1 MDIITQGLLGGAMA
15 QTVAQAPEVRRNMLI
30 GVFAGLAADADVFI
44 SSTQD
49 PLLTLEYHRQFT
61 HSLLFIPFG
70 ALIVAGILWLFL
82 RNKMPFLR
90 IYLVCLLGY
99 SLSGFI
105 DACTSYGTQLLWPL
119 SDKRIA
125 FNIISIVDPL
135 FTGPLLLLLL
145 VALFKQ
151 QRQFA
156 FIALAWCGFYLLFG
170 AMQHERAVQLATQ
183 LITSRGQSAQTL
195 VVKPTFGNL
204 LVWRSLYIN
213 DQQIHID
220 GLRVGFG
227 RSEIYVGETLARLDI
242 QRDFAGLPKDSIQ
255 IDDIKRFSQFSN
267 DFVAVHPDKSN
278 VVGDMRYSLLPNSRI
293 PLWGI
298 ELNEQQPQQHA
309 RFITFRHLDSLV
321 RQQFLDMLTGS
332 YPGTTIE

>member
-15 QTVAQAPEVRRNMLI
+15 QTVAQAPEVRRNMFI

-70 ALIVAGILWLFL
+70 ALFVAGILWLIL
-82 RNKMPFLR
+82 RNKMPFTR

-99 SLSGFI
+99 CLSGFI

-119 SDKRIA
+119 SDQRIA

-145 VALFKQ
+145 V
-151 QRQFA
+151 
-156 FIALAWCGFYLLFG
+156 
-170 AMQHERAVQLATQ
+170 
-183 LITSRGQSAQTL
+183 
-195 VVKPTFGNL
+195 
-204 LVWRSLYIN
+204 WRSLYIN

-227 RSEIYVGETLARLDI
+227 SSQIYVGDKIARLDM
-242 QRDFAGLPKDSIQ
+242 QRDFAGLPGDSIQ
-255 IDDIKRFSQFSN
+255 IDDIERFSRLSN
-267 DFVAVHPDKSN
+267 DFVAVHPDKAN
-278 VVGDMRYSLLPNSRI
+278 VVGDMRYSLLPNSSI

-298 ELNEQQPQQHA
+298 EINEQLPQEHA
-309 RFITFRHLDSLV
+309 RFITFRNLDALV
-321 RQQFLDMLTGS
+321 RQQFLDMLTGN